1 MVEHTTWECWMCL
14 GGPTGSR
21 APWAALK
28 ELGHRREVLQK
39 LLSTAQRGE
48 GCDGSQPAP
57 LLIGSITAV
66 AQTLSCVQLLAAP
79 RTAACQ
85 ASLPFTI
92 SQSVLKPMSIESV
105 MPSSHLIPS
114 PSLLPSVFPEQHQT
128 ESFPM
133 SQLVGSHGQI
143 IGASASNRSMET
155 DKRKDKSDLT
165 EKLPGG
171 SSPGGFM
178 PLSQLSL
185 SPTRNKPGSRNN
197 SFLVLLP
204 VPPPCPLAF
213 YSRNNIS
220 GMWIRVNLQSPP
232 GLKIANPS
240 FRVTKQDDH
249 DRPGSTR
256 TNS

>member
-1 MVEHTTWECWMCL
+1 MKELHVVEHTAWECRMCL

-105 MPSSHLIPS
+105 MPSNHLIPS
-114 PSLLPSVFPEQHQT
+114 PSLLPSICPEQHQT

-133 SQLVGSHGQI
+133 SQLVGSYGQI
-143 IGASASNRSMET
+143 IGASASNRSMKT
-155 DKRKDKSDLT
+155 DKWKDKSDLT

-178 PLSQLSL
+178 PLAALHAAQPKVNQGAEITASLFFFLFLHPAPLLFILGTSQA
-185 SPTRNKPGSRNN
+185 
-197 SFLVLLP
+197 
-204 VPPPCPLAF
+204 CA
-213 YSRNNIS
+213 
-220 GMWIRVNLQSPP
+220 
-232 GLKIANPS
+232 
-240 FRVTKQDDH
+240 
-249 DRPGSTR
+249 
-256 TNS
+256 